1 MASRTTPSSA
11 TRRES
16 NPRTVTPG
24 LRTPVTA
31 QSNGVPWT
39 LVLACASAFLYL
51 LLLLVVRRNPN
62 SERDLN
68 ATVKLQS
75 RNHPVLARFMTFVS
89 WFGFAPQS
97 LLFPLAALGAFWKLG
112 LRLEAFFLGLAWG
125 SSGFSF
131 LSKQIVRRPR
141 PDHAR
146 IRIAIAR
153 LRDTSFPSGHVI
165 HYLTFWGF
173 FAYVLLSRARN
184 RALRWVV
191 VAIFGPLLALVGP
204 SRIYLGHHWLSD
216 VLGSVLLSTAY
227 LSGLITVYRRIGRA
241 LPAPRSGA
249 ADGSWIAGAEQWLR

>member
-1 MASRTTPSSA
+1 
-11 TRRES
+11 
-16 NPRTVTPG
+16 
-24 LRTPVTA
+24 
-31 QSNGVPWT
+31 
-39 LVLACASAFLYL
+39 VLSGASALLYL
-51 LLLLVVRRNPN
+51 LLLLIVRKNPN
-62 SERDLN
+62 SETDLN

-97 LLFPLAALGAFWKLG
+97 LLFPLTALGAFWKLG

-131 LSKQIVRRPR
+131 LSKQVVRRPR

-173 FAYVLLSRARN
+173 FTYVLLSRVRN
-184 RALRWVV
+184 RGVRWAVL
-191 VAIFGPLLALVGP
+191 AIFGPLLALVGP

-241 LPAPRSGA
+241 LPPSGSGVG
-249 ADGSWIAGAEQWLR
+249 DGSWIAGAEQWLR